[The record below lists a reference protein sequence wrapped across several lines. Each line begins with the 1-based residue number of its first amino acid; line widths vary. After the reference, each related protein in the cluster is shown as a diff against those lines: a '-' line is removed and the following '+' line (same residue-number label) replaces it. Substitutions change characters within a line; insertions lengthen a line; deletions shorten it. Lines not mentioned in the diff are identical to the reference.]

1 MLDGKMDP
9 NDVYPS
15 KPLEPTEPPLA
26 APPQQQYNE
35 PMPDATGRTSQSQDV
50 DMRDTPPKSPEGHDY
65 PDSAATM
72 GRLEQPIPLAPRA
85 PKPRQQSPREP
96 PPPWQPVHVS
106 QYGHTNRQP
115 IPEGYT
121 VQTTVATGQQALVVP
136 QYHPPSN
143 CPAASAGQAPPV
155 QPYRPPLV
163 YSPSVVLSFDP
174 GYQHSLK
181 PRIYRHVHR
190 GIIHE
195 LECIPMVYK
204 SAGEETRVIWEVIQD
219 GHHLNYSD
227 EPNFL
232 LSP

>member
-1 MLDGKMDP
+1 
-9 NDVYPS
+9 
-15 KPLEPTEPPLA
+15 
-26 APPQQQYNE
+26 
-35 PMPDATGRTSQSQDV
+35 
-50 DMRDTPPKSPEGHDY
+50 MRDTPPKSPEGHDY

-85 PKPRQQSPREP
+85 PKPPQQPPREL

-195 LECIPMVYK
+195 LGQSVP
-204 SAGEETRVIWEVIQD
+204 S
-219 GHHLNYSD
+219 
-227 EPNFL
+227 L
-232 LSP
+232 LSTSRTLQHLITIFNRVYPHGLQIRGRRDQGDLGSYPERPSP